1 MSIVRK
7 IAISIIFGVLAIV
20 GSGVAYDVFGGYM
33 PVGVYMVLL
42 LAVLGGFISR

>member
-7 IAISIIFGVLAIV
+7 LAIAVIFGVLAIV

-33 PVGVYMVLL
+33 PVVIYIVLL
-42 LAVLGGFISR
+42 LTVLGGFISR